1 MEVTLYLPYYD
12 YNDGAFDVDSNYYD
26 EEEYI
31 KAVSNEYNKNKDVV
45 FNSVMDAKNGSGS
58 LLMGTDG
65 QTYKFGAQ
73 NQQSEDKVAYS
84 SCNGTLYDDK
94 GNDETVDGI
103 ITHFAKQKPFLEMIE
118 FDMDSSEEEFETE
131 VSLWMKEHN
140 GINQYKDFKGEEWTW
155 VNEPKRNLKMH
166 FKNNANEDIY
176 AILENC
182 KIMDILEDGT
192 LIVFIEKIR
201 LIDNI

>member
-12 YNDGAFDVDSNYYD
+12 YNDGAFDVDNNYYD

-45 FNSVMDAKNGSGS
+45 FNSIMDAKNGSGS

-73 NQQSEDKVAYS
+73 SQQSEDKVAYS
-84 SCNGTLYDDK
+84 SCNGTLYDEK

-140 GINQYKDFKGEEWTW
+140 GINQYKDFKGEEWVW
-155 VNEPKRNLKMH
+155 INEPKRNVKMH